1 MYLNPI
7 IPVILS
13 GGYGSRLWPLSR
25 QSFPKQY
32 LPLLKGK
39 KFSLLQETQLRLNG
53 LNALEPPIIVCN
65 EEHRFIVAEQ
75 MREINQK
82 PQSILL
88 EPFGRNT
95 APAICLAALKALEK
109 GGDPNLLVLSADH
122 NVLDKKMFLDSIE
135 KGLFYSNK
143 GNLITFGVTPSSPHT
158 GYGYIQTEN
167 ESNKEDFVGKK
178 IIRFLEKPDYLT
190 AVELIKDKRYF
201 WNSGVFLFRARAI
214 IDELKKFAD
223 DLVEICENSLN
234 EKLYDLDF
242 QRLNQDFFKTC
253 KNISIDNAVFEKT
266 KLGIV
271 IPLNAG
277 WSDIGSWDSVWQND
291 KKNEDGNVLIGNI
304 IDKSLKNCLIRSDE
318 RLIVGIGLEN
328 TLVIDTNDALLI
340 ANMDRAQEVKD
351 VVEMIDKLGP
361 EAKSHKTVYRPWGNY
376 TSIAKGLRWQLK
388 RIEVKPN
395 GKLSLQL
402 HNHRSEHWIVVSG
415 IAEVEINGESKL
427 IKENQSVY
435 ISVGSKHRLTN
446 PGKNPLI
453 LIEVQSGTY
462 LGEDDIIRFEDLY
475 GREKE
480 INS

>member
-1 MYLNPI
+1 MNSNPI

-39 KFSLLQETQLRLNG
+39 KFSLLQETQLRING
-53 LNALEPPIIVCN
+53 LNNLEPPIVVCN

-109 GGDPNLLVLSADH
+109 GEDPNLLVLSADH
-122 NVLDKKMFLDSIE
+122 NILDKKMFLDSIE
-135 KGLFYSNK
+135 KGLLYSNK
-143 GNLITFGVTPSSPHT
+143 GNLVTFGVRPSSPHT
-158 GYGYIQTEN
+158 GYGYIQTQE
-167 ESNKEDFVGKK
+167 ESNKDDFPGMK
-178 IIRFLEKPDYLT
+178 INKFLEKPDYLT
-190 AVELIKDKRYF
+190 AVEFIKDKRYF
-201 WNSGVFLFRARAI
+201 WNSGIFLFRARAI
-214 IDELKKFAD
+214 IDELKKYAD
-223 DLVEICENSLN
+223 DLVRVCEKSLS
-234 EKLYDLDF
+234 EKLFDLDF
-242 QRLNQDFFKTC
+242 QRLNKEFFKTC

-266 KLGIV
+266 SLGFV

-291 KKNEDGNVLIGNI
+291 EKNADGNVLIGNI
-304 IDKSLKNCLIRSDE
+304 IDNSLKNCLIRSDE

-340 ANMDRAQEVKD
+340 ANMDKAQEVKD
-351 VVEMIDKLGP
+351 VVDLVDKLGP
-361 EAKSHKTVYRPWGNY
+361 EAKSHKTVYRPWGSY

-415 IAEVEINGESKL
+415 IAEVEINGEVKF
-427 IKENQSVY
+427 IEENQSIY
-435 ISVGSKHRLTN
+435 IPLGSKHRLTN
-446 PGKNPLI
+446 PGKTPLV